1 MTTLR
6 ETSLIS
12 FATWRR
18 VVLGAGAG
26 AVFGIVLTGFLM
38 LTGTLQM
45 SPGSMPAARVLAESL
60 TGACAQL
67 VPWLLLWLIVLPAL
81 LRVRFARPWL
91 ALAVYVA
98 LAVWLVPHA
107 IDVTELAPSGL
118 VAIGIF
124 AMVSGLPVVRAADTW
139 LVASFFAAL
148 HIVTVAFAGL
158 PFGGSGGYGVFDS
171 RLTGDVLLTGGTMG
185 PVFGLFGM
193 LGSLW
198 VAGSLLQHQA
208 TVFAGAARMARS
220 RRDALG
226 DFGIGLVVSAAGAS
240 LMFIGMLVTRQSR
253 IAAVLPSM
261 GALSTSLSTIL
272 PGAIAGAWLYCYVLV
287 SVIVLVVRRAWIAAI
302 VTTAVAVGVHLMAPG
317 TNAYTA
323 AGAGAA
329 TLAGAMAFI
338 ATGRLW
344 MPVALGYGWLLFEG
358 PIFGFAS
365 GGLPVHQ
372 SWFRQEMLEYTRW
385 SGGVHGPDASI
396 FGIIAKLLMA
406 AAVIWLSGPGTW
418 HLGRRRTRGRE
429 PGTRDGR

>member
-1 MTTLR
+1 MPTVNDS
-6 ETSLIS
+6 SLIS

-26 AVFGIVLTGFLM
+26 VVFGVVLTGFLL
-38 LTGTLQM
+38 LTGALQM
-45 SPGSMPAARVLAESL
+45 TSGSVPASRVLAESL

-81 LRVRFARPWL
+81 LRVPIGQPWL
-91 ALAVYVA
+91 ALAIYVA
-98 LAVWLVPHA
+98 LAVWLVPLA
-107 IDVTELAPSGL
+107 IGVTELSPSQL

-139 LVASFFAAL
+139 LVASFIAAL
-148 HIVTVAFAGL
+148 HIITVSIVGL
-158 PFGGSGGYGVFDS
+158 PFGGSGGYGLFDS
-171 RLTGDVLLTGGTMG
+171 TLTGDVLLTGGTMG

-193 LGSLW
+193 LGMLW

-208 TVFAGAARMARS
+208 VVFADAARMARS
-220 RRDALG
+220 RRDALM
-226 DFGIGLVVSAAGAS
+226 DFGIGLVVSAAGVS
-240 LMFIGMLVTRQSR
+240 LMFMAMLVMRQSR
-253 IAAVLPSM
+253 IAAVAPSL
-261 GALSTSLSTIL
+261 GALSASLGTML
-272 PGAIAGAWLYCYVLV
+272 PGAIAGAFLYGYVLA
-287 SVIVLVVRRAWIAAI
+287 SVIMLAVRRAWIAAM

-317 TNAYTA
+317 TNAHTA

-329 TLAGAMAFI
+329 TLAGVAAFL

-365 GGLPVHQ
+365 GGLPAHQ
-372 SWFRQEMLEYTRW
+372 SWFRQETLQFTAW
-385 SGGVHGPDASI
+385 SGGIIGPDASVA
-396 FGIIAKLLMA
+396 GIIAKLLMT

-418 HLGRRRTRGRE
+418 RLGRRRTRHQER
-429 PGTRDGR
+429 GTRDVG